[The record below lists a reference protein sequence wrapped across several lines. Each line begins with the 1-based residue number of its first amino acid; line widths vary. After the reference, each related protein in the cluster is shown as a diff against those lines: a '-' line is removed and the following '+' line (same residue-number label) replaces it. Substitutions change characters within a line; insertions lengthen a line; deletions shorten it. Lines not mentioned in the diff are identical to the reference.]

1 MNIKAIVTSLVLG
14 SSLGTSALAVASPG
28 VTFSANAQAAY
39 GSAVVQ
45 NPGYLRADARG
56 YYDAG
61 DRGYYDA
68 GDRAYTYGDDQ
79 DSDDC
84 DSPVVQVSNRPD
96 TSYWRDRRPTA
107 MPPVYR
113 PALLASDVHFGSD
126 GRTPITVGGQVG
138 RFDTLQITGASGR
151 TFIKQVWVQF
161 DNGQEQVVRNIDRT
175 LVNGQSLRLDLDGN
189 HRAIRRIMV
198 YGNGIG
204 GGWQRVGGTFT
215 VTAA

>member
-45 NPGYLRADARG
+45 NPGYLHADTRG

-61 DRGYYDA
+61 DRT
-68 GDRAYTYGDDQ
+68 RAYGAGQ

-84 DSPVVQVSNRPD
+84 DPPVVQVSNRPD

-151 TFIKQVWVQF
+151 TFVKQVWVQF